1 MATYPSLDAAVFS
14 LLSGATAITDVVGT
28 KIYNL
33 QAPSGVSLPYLIFYL
48 GSGVIPNTEPRDTI
62 NNVYRIESRQ
72 TTRAGAETLHNAV
85 YSAVHEQ
92 ALTIA
97 GWSNYWLVCEG
108 EQRFVENVSGVQYW
122 RFVWDVRIRA
132 SRD

>member
-1 MATYPSLDAAVFS
+1 MATYPSVDTAIYS
-14 LLSGATAITDVVGT
+14 LLSGASGITDIVGT

-33 QAPSGVSLPYLIFYL
+33 QAPSGVSVPYLIFYVA
-48 GSGVIPNTEPRDTI
+48 SGVIPNTEPRDTI
-62 NNVYRIESRQ
+62 NQIYRIESRQ
-72 TTRAGAETLHNAV
+72 TSRAGAEALHGAV

-92 ALTIA
+92 ALSIT
-97 GWSNYWLVCEG
+97 GWSNYWLVCES
-108 EQRFVENVSGVQYW
+108 EQRFVENVSAVQYW